1 MIGLRVKEKQ
11 ITSDNYNVANML
23 QRLFPT
29 WHASTLPPF
38 FLGSHHIILF
48 NSPPSVIERYLCRL
62 LAISLTLL
70 I

>member
-38 FLGSHHIILF
+38 FLGF
-48 NSPPSVIERYLCRL
+48 
-62 LAISLTLL
+62 
-70 I
+70 

>member
-1 MIGLRVKEKQ
+1 MFGLRVKEEQ

-38 FLGSHHIILF
+38 LLGF
-48 NSPPSVIERYLCRL
+48 
-62 LAISLTLL
+62 
-70 I
+70 

>member
-38 FLGSHHIILF
+38 FSRFLISSY
-48 NSPPSVIERYLCRL
+48 NSFQ
-62 LAISLTLL
+62 LASFGHRAIPLPTPCD
-70 I
+70 